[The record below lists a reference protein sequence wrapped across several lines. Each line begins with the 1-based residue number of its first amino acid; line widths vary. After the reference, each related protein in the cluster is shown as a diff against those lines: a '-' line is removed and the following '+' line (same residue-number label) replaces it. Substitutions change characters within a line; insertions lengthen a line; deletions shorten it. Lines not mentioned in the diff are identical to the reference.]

1 MTQINWKVRF
11 RNKTFLL
18 SLWALII
25 VLAQQIASIWGA
37 DITLISTQVTNV
49 VETVL
54 TILAL
59 IGIVHDPT
67 TPGVNDSQRAMSYN
81 KPGETK

>member
-1 MTQINWKVRF
+1 MKINWKVRF
-11 RNKTFLL
+11 KNKTFLL

-37 DITLISTQVTNV
+37 DITIVSAQVTNV

-67 TPGVNDSQRAMSYN
+67 TPGINDSERALKYD
-81 KPGETK
+81 KPTGGAK

>member
-1 MTQINWKVRF
+1 MKINWKVRF
-11 RNKTFLL
+11 KNKTFLL

-37 DITLISTQVTNV
+37 DITLVSAQVTNV

-67 TPGVNDSQRAMSYN
+67 TPGLNDSAHALNYD
-81 KPGETK
+81 KPKGDVK

>member
-1 MTQINWKVRF
+1 MKINLKVRF
-11 RNKTFLL
+11 KNKTFLL

-37 DITLISTQVTNV
+37 DITLVSAQVTNI

-67 TPGVNDSQRAMSYN
+67 TPGMNDSERAMKYGR
-81 KPGETK
+81 KDGAK

>member
-1 MTQINWKVRF
+1 MKINWEVRF
-11 RNKTFLL
+11 KNKTFLL

-37 DITLISTQVTNV
+37 DITLVSTQVTNV

-67 TPGVNDSQRAMSYN
+67 TPGINDSERALKYD
-81 KPGETK
+81 KPKGEVK

>member
-1 MTQINWKVRF
+1 MKINWKVRF
-11 RNKTFLL
+11 KNKTFLL

-37 DITLISTQVTNV
+37 DITLVSTQVTNV

-67 TPGVNDSQRAMSYN
+67 TPGINDSAQALNYD
-81 KPGETK
+81 KPKGDK

>member
-1 MTQINWKVRF
+1 MKINWKVRF
-11 RNKTFLL
+11 KNKTFLL

-25 VLAQQIASIWGA
+25 VLAHQIASIWGA
-37 DITLISTQVTNV
+37 DITLVSAQVTNV

-67 TPGVNDSQRAMSYN
+67 TPGINDSERALKYD
-81 KPGETK
+81 KPKGDK

>member
-1 MTQINWKVRF
+1 MKINWKVRF
-11 RNKTFLL
+11 KNKTFLL

-25 VLAQQIASIWGA
+25 VLVQQIASIWGA
-37 DITLISTQVTNV
+37 DITLFSAQVTNV

-67 TPGVNDSQRAMSYN
+67 TPGLNDSKQALRYD
-81 KPGETK
+81 KLKGDK

>member
-1 MTQINWKVRF
+1 MKINWKVRF
-11 RNKTFLL
+11 KNKTFLL

-37 DITLISTQVTNV
+37 DITLVSVQVTNV

-67 TPGVNDSQRAMSYN
+67 TRGLNDSEQALKYD
-81 KPGETK
+81 KPKGDAK

>member
-11 RNKTFLL
+11 KNKTFLL

-54 TILAL
+54 SILGL
-59 IGIVHDPT
+59 IGVIQDPT
-67 TPGVNDSQRAMSYN
+67 TPGVNDSQRVMSYH
-81 KPGETK
+81 KPGGGR